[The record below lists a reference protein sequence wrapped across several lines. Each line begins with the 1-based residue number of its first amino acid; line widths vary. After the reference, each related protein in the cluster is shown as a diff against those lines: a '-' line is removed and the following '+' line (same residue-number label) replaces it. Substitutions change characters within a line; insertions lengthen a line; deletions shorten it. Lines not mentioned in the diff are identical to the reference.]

1 MNINT
6 NTKKMKQKMGYLGA
20 AYAAGLFFAS
30 CFPIRSLLYLLVFA
44 VGVLLL
50 LVWKGRLHW
59 KAAVLLSAVFTLS
72 SGWYYGYTVT
82 VYQPVMQ
89 YAEQETTFTGIVT
102 HQTIYDGDR
111 AGYQLKGT
119 FPDGTRAT
127 ILCYTK
133 DYGCRYG
140 DELTI
145 SGVMTVPSS
154 NYLFA
159 GTAYYKAKSIF
170 LQAANDAV
178 VTYTPTEGHTLQR
191 TLADVRTRMQQKI
204 LRLAGT
210 EDGSM
215 MIAMLFGQ
223 KQLLNDTLEQAFF
236 RSGIG
241 HVVSVS
247 GFHMVILLLPLGC
260 LGRKRLLR
268 HIRLVTTGLLI
279 GLFSV
284 LTEAPISILRAGCM
298 VLLAQSGTIFY
309 RKSSTLNALAIS
321 FVILSLPQPYLIR
334 DVSFLLSVS
343 GTFGI
348 GVFAPYLTRR
358 LHPCTMLGRL
368 GKSFLV
374 MFLVF
379 LCTLP
384 VSCQFFSEVSLLSP
398 LTNVLLIPFCSL
410 ILICTVLVVLS
421 GGILSEFF
429 SGMAMVCCEIVT
441 KAVFWME
448 QHLPLQL
455 PVSSDILVGFLLLT
469 AGVIC
474 LVWCCYPRRRLLSLL
489 LCGQMILLIM
499 LQTGIRWTQR
509 NTLFLSVL
517 GRNAEA
523 VILVQYG
530 QKVDVIDLTGHHKNP
545 QYVRDYLQK
554 NGIRHVQSLA
564 LLQNTPQMEAAYLQT
579 LSGVTADAVLIPADG
594 FVRQTDQICG
604 QHPQKAADFTITEDA
619 YQIQWTASSL
629 QVICA
634 GRTVTISLKSDETA
648 IREAM
653 TADFTLFTSE
663 QNWLL
668 TEQRGNALAVLAQG
682 DDLQVAI
689 NQDGNLSVQVL

>member
-1 MNINT
+1 
-6 NTKKMKQKMGYLGA
+6 MGYLGA

-59 KAAVLLSAVFTLS
+59 KAAILLAAVFTLS
-72 SGWYYGYTVT
+72 SGWYYGYTAT
-82 VYQPVMQ
+82 IYQPVMQ

-111 AGYQLKGT
+111 AGYQLKGM

-145 SGVMTVPSS
+145 SGTMTVPSS

-268 HIRLVTTGLLI
+268 HIRLVMTGLLI
-279 GLFSV
+279 GLFSI
-284 LTEAPISILRAGCM
+284 LTESPISILRAGCM

-348 GVFAPYLTRR
+348 W
-358 LHPCTMLGRL
+358 C
-368 GKSFLV
+368 
-374 MFLVF
+374 
-379 LCTLP
+379 
-384 VSCQFFSEVSLLSP
+384 
-398 LTNVLLIPFCSL
+398 
-410 ILICTVLVVLS
+410 ICTVPDSSVASVYHAGTIGKVIFSDVS
-421 GGILSEFF
+421 GISL
-429 SGMAMVCCEIVT
+429 
-441 KAVFWME
+441 
-448 QHLPLQL
+448 H
-455 PVSSDILVGFLLLT
+455 T
-469 AGVIC
+469 AGE
-474 LVWCCYPRRRLLSLL
+474 
-489 LCGQMILLIM
+489 
-499 LQTGIRWTQR
+499 
-509 NTLFLSVL
+509 LSVL
-517 GRNAEA
+517 FRSLFAFS
-523 VILVQYG
+523 
-530 QKVDVIDLTGHHKNP
+530 IDKCTFDSLLFS
-545 QYVRDYLQK
+545 YFDLYC
-554 NGIRHVQSLA
+554 IRRF
-564 LLQNTPQMEAAYLQT
+564 ERWY
-579 LSGVTADAVLIPADG
+579 
-594 FVRQTDQICG
+594 FVRI
-604 QHPQKAADFTITEDA
+604 FLW
-619 YQIQWTASSL
+619 Y
-629 QVICA
+629 
-634 GRTVTISLKSDETA
+634 
-648 IREAM
+648 
-653 TADFTLFTSE
+653 
-663 QNWLL
+663 
-668 TEQRGNALAVLAQG
+668 GNGML
-682 DDLQVAI
+682 
-689 NQDGNLSVQVL
+689 

>member
-1 MNINT
+1 
-6 NTKKMKQKMGYLGA
+6 MKQKMVYLGA

-30 CFPIRSLLYLLVFA
+30 CFPMRSMLYLLLFA
-44 VGVLLL
+44 AGILLL
-50 LVWKGRLHW
+50 LVWRGRLHW
-59 KAAVLLSAVFTLS
+59 KAAVLLAAVFTLS
-72 SGWYYGYTVT
+72 SGWYYGYTAT

-119 FPDGTRAT
+119 FPDGTKAK

-140 DELTI
+140 DELTV
-145 SGVMTVPSS
+145 SGTMTVPSS

-170 LQAANDAV
+170 LQASNDAV
-178 VTYTPTEGHTLQR
+178 VTYTPTEGYVLQR
-191 TLADVRTRMQQKI
+191 TLADVRTKVQKKI
-204 LRLAGT
+204 LWLAGT

-223 KQLLNDTLEQAFF
+223 KQLLDETLEQAFF

-241 HVVSVS
+241 HVLSVS
-247 GFHMVILLLPLGC
+247 GFHMVILLLPLGS
-260 LGRKRLLR
+260 LGKKRLFRL
-268 HIRLVTTGLLI
+268 IRFGITVVLI
-279 GLFSV
+279 GLFAI
-284 LTEAPISILRAGCM
+284 LTETPVSILRAGCM
-298 VLLAQSGTIFY
+298 ILLAQSSTIFY
-309 RKSSTLNALAIS
+309 RTSNTLNALSIS
-321 FVILSLPQPYLIR
+321 FMLLSLPHPYLIR

-358 LHPCTMLGRL
+358 IHPSTIFGQF
-368 GKSFLV
+368 GKSFLT

-398 LTNVLLIPFCSL
+398 LTNVLLMPFCSL

-421 GGILSEFF
+421 GGVLAEFF
-429 SGMAMVCCEIVT
+429 SGIAMVCCEIVT
-441 KAVFWME
+441 KAVFWM
-448 QHLPLQL
+448 QQYLPLQL
-455 PVSSDILVGFLLLT
+455 PVNSDLLSGFLLLA

-489 LCGQMILLIM
+489 LCVQIAILTV
-499 LQTGIRWTQR
+499 LQTGIRWMQR
-509 NTLFLSVL
+509 NTLYLSVL

-523 VILVQYG
+523 VVLVQYG

-545 QYVRDYLQK
+545 QYVQRYLQE
-554 NGIRHVQSLA
+554 NGIRHIQSLA
-564 LLQNTPQMEAAYLQT
+564 LLQNTPQMEVAYSQT
-579 LSGVTADAVLIPADG
+579 LFGVTADAVVIPAAG
-594 FVRQTDQICG
+594 FVRQTDRICG
-604 QHPQKAADFTITEDA
+604 QYPQKAIDFTITENA
-619 YQIQWTASSL
+619 YQIQWTSSAL
-629 QVICA
+629 QVTCA
-634 GRTVTISLKSDETA
+634 GRTVTITLKSEETA

-653 TADFTLFTSE
+653 TADFTMFTSE

-668 TEQRGNALAVLAQG
+668 TEQRGSALAVLAQG
-682 DDLQVAI
+682 DDLQIAI
-689 NQDGNLSVQVL
+689 QPDGKLSVQVQ

>member
-1 MNINT
+1 
-6 NTKKMKQKMGYLGA
+6 MKQKMGYLGA

-30 CFPIRSLLYLLVFA
+30 CFPMRLLLYLLLFA
-44 VGVLLL
+44 AGILLL

-59 KAAVLLSAVFTLS
+59 KAAVLLVAVFTLS
-72 SGWYYGYTVT
+72 SGWYYGYTAT

-89 YAEQETTFTGIVT
+89 YAEQETTFTGVVT

-119 FPDGTRAT
+119 FPDGTKAT

-140 DELTI
+140 DELTV
-145 SGVMTVPSS
+145 SGTMTVPGS

-178 VTYTPTEGHTLQR
+178 VTYTPTEGYTLQR
-191 TLADVRTRMQQKI
+191 TLADVRIKMQKKI
-204 LRLAGT
+204 LWLAGT

-223 KQLLNDTLEQAFF
+223 KQLLDETLEQAFF

-241 HVVSVS
+241 HVLSVS

-260 LGRKRLLR
+260 LGRKRLFR
-268 HIRLVTTGLLI
+268 HIRLGITIFLI
-279 GLFSV
+279 GLFAI
-284 LTEAPISILRAGCM
+284 LTEAPVSILRAGCM

-309 RKSSTLNALAIS
+309 RTSSTLNALAIS
-321 FVILSLPQPYLIR
+321 FVLLSLPQPYLIH

-348 GVFAPYLTRR
+348 GVFAPYLTHQ
-358 LHPCTMLGRL
+358 LHPCTMFGRL
-368 GKSFLV
+368 GKSFLT

-384 VSCQFFSEVSLLSP
+384 VSCQFFTEISLLSP
-398 LTNVLLIPFCSL
+398 LTNVLLMPFCSL

-421 GGILSEFF
+421 GGVLAEFF
-429 SGMAMVCCEIVT
+429 AGIAMVCCEIVT

-448 QHLPLQL
+448 QYLPLRL
-455 PVSSDILVGFLLLT
+455 PVNSALLSGFLLLI
-469 AGVIC
+469 AIVIC
-474 LVWCCYPRRRLLSLL
+474 LVWCCYPRRRLLSIL
-489 LCGQMILLIM
+489 LCVQIVLLIAV
-499 LQTGIRWTQR
+499 QTGIRWAQR

-523 VILVQYG
+523 VVLVQYG

-545 QYVRDYLQK
+545 QYVQHYLQE
-554 NGIRHVQSLA
+554 NGIQQIQSLA
-564 LLQNTPQMEAAYLQT
+564 ILQNTPQMEAAYSRT
-579 LSGVTADAVLIPADG
+579 LFDIMANAVVIPTDE
-594 FVRQTDQICG
+594 FVRQTDKICG
-604 QHPQKAADFTITEDA
+604 QYPQRAVDFTITEDA
-619 YQIQWTASSL
+619 YQIQWTASAL
-629 QVICA
+629 QITCA
-634 GRTVTISLKSDETA
+634 GRTVTITLKSEETA
-648 IREAM
+648 IREAI
-653 TADFTLFTSE
+653 TSDFTLFTSE

-668 TEQRGNALAVLAQG
+668 TEQRGSALAVLAQG
-682 DDLQVAI
+682 DDLQIAI
-689 NQDGNLSVQVL
+689 QPDGNLSVQVLY

>member
-1 MNINT
+1 
-6 NTKKMKQKMGYLGA
+6 MGYLGA

-59 KAAVLLSAVFTLS
+59 KAAILLAAVFTLS
-72 SGWYYGYTVT
+72 SGWYYGYTAT
-82 VYQPVMQ
+82 IYQPVMQ

-111 AGYQLKGT
+111 AGYQLKGM

-145 SGVMTVPSS
+145 SGTMTVPSS

-268 HIRLVTTGLLI
+268 HIRLVMTGLLI
-279 GLFSV
+279 GLFSI
-284 LTEAPISILRAGCM
+284 LTESPISILRAGCM
-298 VLLAQSGTIFY
+298 VLLAQSGYDFLSKVKYIKCPCNFFCDTLLAAAIFDTGCIVF
-309 RKSSTLNALAIS
+309 TLC
-321 FVILSLPQPYLIR
+321 QRDIR
-334 DVSFLLSVS
+334 
-343 GTFGI
+343 
-348 GVFAPYLTRR
+348 YW
-358 LHPCTMLGRL
+358 C
-368 GKSFLV
+368 
-374 MFLVF
+374 
-379 LCTLP
+379 
-384 VSCQFFSEVSLLSP
+384 
-398 LTNVLLIPFCSL
+398 
-410 ILICTVLVVLS
+410 ICTVPDSSVASVYHAGTIGKVIFSDVS
-421 GGILSEFF
+421 GISL
-429 SGMAMVCCEIVT
+429 
-441 KAVFWME
+441 
-448 QHLPLQL
+448 H
-455 PVSSDILVGFLLLT
+455 T
-469 AGVIC
+469 AGE
-474 LVWCCYPRRRLLSLL
+474 
-489 LCGQMILLIM
+489 
-499 LQTGIRWTQR
+499 
-509 NTLFLSVL
+509 LSVL
-517 GRNAEA
+517 FRSLFAFS
-523 VILVQYG
+523 
-530 QKVDVIDLTGHHKNP
+530 IDKCTFDSLLFS
-545 QYVRDYLQK
+545 YFDLYC
-554 NGIRHVQSLA
+554 IRRF
-564 LLQNTPQMEAAYLQT
+564 ERWY
-579 LSGVTADAVLIPADG
+579 
-594 FVRQTDQICG
+594 FVRI
-604 QHPQKAADFTITEDA
+604 FLW
-619 YQIQWTASSL
+619 Y
-629 QVICA
+629 
-634 GRTVTISLKSDETA
+634 
-648 IREAM
+648 
-653 TADFTLFTSE
+653 
-663 QNWLL
+663 
-668 TEQRGNALAVLAQG
+668 GNGML
-682 DDLQVAI
+682 
-689 NQDGNLSVQVL
+689 

>member
-1 MNINT
+1 
-6 NTKKMKQKMGYLGA
+6 MGYLGT
-20 AYAAGLFFAS
+20 AYAVGLFFAS
-30 CFPIRSLLYLLVFA
+30 CFPMRSLLYLLMFA
-44 VGVLLL
+44 IGVLLL
-50 LVWKGRLHW
+50 LVLKGRLHW
-59 KAAVLLSAVFTLS
+59 KAAILLAAVFTLS
-72 SGWYYGYTVT
+72 SGWYYGYTAA

-102 HQTIYDGDR
+102 HQTIYNGDR

-119 FPDGTRAT
+119 FPDGTKAK

-140 DELTI
+140 DEMTV
-145 SGVMTVPSS
+145 SGIMTVPSS

-178 VTYTPTEGHTLQR
+178 VTCTKTEGYTLQR
-191 TLADVRTRMQQKI
+191 TLADVRLQMQQKI

-223 KQLLNDTLEQAFF
+223 KQLLDDTLEQAFF

-241 HVVSVS
+241 HVMSVS
-247 GFHMVILLLPLGC
+247 GFHMVVLLLPLGYF
-260 LGRKRLLR
+260 GKKRLFR
-268 HIRLVTTGLLI
+268 HIRLGITVLLI
-279 GLFSV
+279 GLFAI

-309 RKSSTLNALAIS
+309 RKSSTWNALAIA

-348 GVFAPYLTRR
+348 GVLAPYLTRR

-384 VSCQFFSEVSLLSP
+384 VSCQFFSEISLLSP
-398 LTNVLLIPFCSL
+398 LTNVLLMPFCSL
-410 ILICTVLVVLS
+410 ILICTVLIVLS
-421 GGILSEFF
+421 GGILAEFF
-429 SGMAMVCCEIVT
+429 SGVAMVCCEIVT
-441 KAVFWME
+441 KSIFWMD
-448 QHLPLQL
+448 QHLPLQI
-455 PVSSDILVGFLLLT
+455 PVSSDRSANFLLLLT
-469 AGVIC
+469 GVIF
-474 LVWCCYPRRRLLSLL
+474 LIWCCYPRRRLLSLL
-489 LCGQMILLIM
+489 LCGQIILLTV
-499 LQTGIRWTQR
+499 LQTGIRWVQR
-509 NTLFLSVL
+509 DTLFLSVL

-545 QYVRDYLQK
+545 QYVRSYLQK

-564 LLQNTPQMEAAYLQT
+564 LLQNASQMEATYLQT
-579 LSGVTADAVLIPADG
+579 LSGVTTDAVLVPADG
-594 FVRQTDQICG
+594 FLRQEDMLCG
-604 QHPQKAADFTITEDA
+604 QHPQAATDFTITEDA

-629 QVICA
+629 QITCA

-668 TEQRGNALAVLAQG
+668 TEQRGNALAVLAKG
-682 DDLQVAI
+682 DDLQLAI
-689 NQDGNLSVQVL
+689 NPKGNLSVQVL